1 MNFQENT
8 NIIKTNIIF
17 FPRNNKNKKK
27 PMETIKLNQL
37 DFKYLNS
44 NFIIKCHLNYLYIYI

>member
-17 FPRNNKNKKK
+17 FPRNYKNKKK
-27 PMETIKLNQL
+27 PMETIKLN
-37 DFKYLNS
+37 
-44 NFIIKCHLNYLYIYI
+44 

>member
-27 PMETIKLNQL
+27 PMETIKLN
-37 DFKYLNS
+37 
-44 NFIIKCHLNYLYIYI
+44 

>member
-17 FPRNNKNKKK
+17 FPRNYKNKKK